1 MGVIKLMDFNLRAAI
16 LDNIK
21 GSDEKQL
28 EHTIVDAIQSG
39 EEKMLPGLGVLFE
52 VLWQN
57 TSQEEQQTI
66 LKNMAEG
73 LQQ

>member
-1 MGVIKLMDFNLRAAI
+1 MDFNLRQAI
-16 LDNIK
+16 LNNVK
-21 GSDEKQL
+21 GSDEAQL

-52 VLWQN
+52 VLWKNSDQN
-57 TSQEEQQTI
+57 EQREL

-73 LQQ
+73 LQ

>member
-1 MGVIKLMDFNLRAAI
+1 MGVIKLMDFNLRVAI